1 MRNTIAPDLPPVR
14 GDMGR
19 IVQILFNLLSNSCKF
34 TERGHITLS
43 ATLEGDRIR
52 VSVEDS
58 GIGIPEARFNQVF
71 QAFEQVGR
79 AQRRQRRRWLP
90 TACAVTGRP
99 HCLHMCAAALC
110 SHISD
115 ELVCPLGSG
124 PLL

>member
-1 MRNTIAPDLPPVR
+1 MRNTITPDLPPVR

-71 QAFEQVGR
+71 QAFEQVGG
-79 AQRRQRRRWLP
+79 AQRRQQRQQHRVGCRLPALSHVRR
-90 TACAVTGRP
+90 
-99 HCLHMCAAALC
+99 
-110 SHISD
+110 S
-115 ELVCPLGSG
+115 LVLTHF
-124 PLL
+124 